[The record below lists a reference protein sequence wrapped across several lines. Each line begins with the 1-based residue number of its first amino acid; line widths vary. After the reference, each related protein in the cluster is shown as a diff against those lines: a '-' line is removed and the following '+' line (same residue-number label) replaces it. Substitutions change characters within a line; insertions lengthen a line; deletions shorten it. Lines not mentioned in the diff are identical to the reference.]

1 MIGVMFEQL
10 LIEVFGIKEGKR
22 IYCAID
28 NYLSAKNL
36 GIEESQVSTDTTIK
50 PKEKYNPMKEMK
62 ERNDM
67 IYQYYLEHDI
77 SYKELAAMFKVSYD
91 QVRKLVSRRGVK
103 KK

>member
-1 MIGVMFEQL
+1 MFEQL

-36 GIEESQVSTDTTIK
+36 GIEESQVSTDTNTK
-50 PKEKYNPMKEMK
+50 EEKYNPMKEMK
-62 ERNDM
+62 EQNDK

-77 SYKELAAMFKVSYD
+77 SYKELAEKFNRSLSC
-91 QVRKLVSRRGVK
+91 VRTLVSRRGGRK
-103 KK
+103 KNDNQ

>member
-1 MIGVMFEQL
+1 MKEHRSLREQIRQQNEKL
-10 LIEVFGIKEGKR
+10 EKNSKEG
-22 IYCAID
+22 
-28 NYLSAKNL
+28 AK
-36 GIEESQVSTDTTIK
+36 ERF
-50 PKEKYNPMKEMK
+50 NPMQKMIDYNNK
-62 ERNDM
+62 

>member
-67 IYQYYLEHDI
+67 IYQYYLDHDI

>member
-1 MIGVMFEQL
+1 MSQDSEVIKLKEHRSLREQIRQQNEKL
-10 LIEVFGIKEGKR
+10 EKNSKDETKER
-22 IYCAID
+22 F
-28 NYLSAKNL
+28 
-36 GIEESQVSTDTTIK
+36 
-50 PKEKYNPMKEMK
+50 NPMQKMIDYNNK
-62 ERNDM
+62 

>member
-36 GIEESQVSTDTTIK
+36 GIEESLVSTDTNSK
-50 PKEKYNPMKEMK
+50 PIEKYNPMKEMK

>member
-1 MIGVMFEQL
+1 MSVSQDSAVIKLKEHRSLREQIRQQNEKL
-10 LIEVFGIKEGKR
+10 EKNSKE
-22 IYCAID
+22 
-28 NYLSAKNL
+28 
-36 GIEESQVSTDTTIK
+36 ET
-50 PKEKYNPMKEMK
+50 KERFNPMQKMIDYNNK
-62 ERNDM
+62 

>member
-1 MIGVMFEQL
+1 MIGGMSEQL
-10 LIEVFGIKEGKR
+10 LIEVFGTKEGKR

-67 IYQYYLEHDI
+67 IYRYYLEHDI

>member
-1 MIGVMFEQL
+1 MFEQL
-10 LIEVFGIKEGKR
+10 LIEVFGTKEGKR

-67 IYQYYLEHDI
+67 IYRYYLEHDI
-77 SYKELAAMFKVSYD
+77 SYKELAAMFNVSYN

>member
-10 LIEVFGIKEGKR
+10 LIEVFGTKEGKR

-67 IYQYYLEHDI
+67 IYRYYLEHDI
-77 SYKELAAMFKVSYD
+77 SYKELAAMFNVSYN

>member
-1 MIGVMFEQL
+1 MSQDSEVIKLKGHRSLREQIRQQNERL
-10 LIEVFGIKEGKR
+10 
-22 IYCAID
+22 
-28 NYLSAKNL
+28 
-36 GIEESQVSTDTTIK
+36 EEKQ
-50 PKEKYNPMKEMK
+50 KEKPEKRFNPMQKMIDY
-62 ERNDM
+62 NNM